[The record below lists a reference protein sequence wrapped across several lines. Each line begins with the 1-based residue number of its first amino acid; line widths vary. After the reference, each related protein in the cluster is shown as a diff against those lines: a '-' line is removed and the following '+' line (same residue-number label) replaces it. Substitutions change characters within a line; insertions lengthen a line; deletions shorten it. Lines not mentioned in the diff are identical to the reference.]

1 MAERASMSA
10 NDPKANLQ
18 IFRMF
23 PTHEKL
29 QVSEPSKSTI
39 GSGATGTLIQMKIER
54 GLAARISCHVLLIC
68 KLDWAVSLQ
77 RLQPGG

>member
-23 PTHEKL
+23 PT

-54 GLAARISCHVLLIC
+54 GLAARISCDLLIC